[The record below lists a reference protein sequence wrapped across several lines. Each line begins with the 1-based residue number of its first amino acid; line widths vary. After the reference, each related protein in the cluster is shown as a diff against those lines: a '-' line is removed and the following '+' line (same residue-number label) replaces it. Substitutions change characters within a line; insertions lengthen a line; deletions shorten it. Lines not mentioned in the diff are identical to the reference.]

1 MGSPNN
7 PVYAVVN
14 LRNEATGLTVSKL
27 LAGELFWLERAV
39 RLRHN
44 QLAKAEDKRA
54 LFNQ

>member
-44 QLAKAEDKRA
+44 QLAKDEDKRA